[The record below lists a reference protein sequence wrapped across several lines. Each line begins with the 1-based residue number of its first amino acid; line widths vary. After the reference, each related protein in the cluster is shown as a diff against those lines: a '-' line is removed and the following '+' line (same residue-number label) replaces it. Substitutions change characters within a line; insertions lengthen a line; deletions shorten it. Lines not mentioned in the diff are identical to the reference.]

1 MPLEFESIRHGTIT
15 FGFFNI
21 ETDMLLLNNTF
32 FFATDFCRSISEVA
46 QSGPGGAYESPWET
60 YLIENPWSIGNLR
73 GAIRGVDHRGF
84 IGEVYR
90 LFPFPE
96 NPQEFKQKTDG
107 WKNRPVIEETIK
119 KYGRRTTLLFGIL
132 PDWKEIRIG
141 EYVFNIRSF
150 HELLRYVWLG
160 GYPRWNNGARPDY
173 VLAMRSAIEQSTNS
187 VFQNLIL
194 ERDEG
199 SGYV

>member
-1 MPLEFESIRHGTIT
+1 MPLEFESISHGTIA

-46 QSGPGGAYESPWET
+46 ESGSRGEYESPWET
-60 YLIENPWSIGNLR
+60 YLIENPWNTGNLG

-96 NPQEFKQKTDG
+96 NREGFKQKTDG
-107 WKNRPVIEETIK
+107 WRNQPVIEERIK
-119 KYGRRTTLLFGIL
+119 KYGRRATILFRIL
-132 PDWKEIRIG
+132 PDWKEVRIG

-160 GYPRWNNGARPDY
+160 GYPRWNNGIRPYY
-173 VLAMRSAIEQSTNS
+173 VLAMRSAIEQSGNS
-187 VFQNLIL
+187 VFQNLIF
-194 ERDEG
+194 EGDEG
-199 SGYV
+199 SG

>member
-1 MPLEFESIRHGTIT
+1 MPLEFESISHGTIA

-32 FFATDFCRSISEVA
+32 FFAIDFCRSISEVA

-107 WKNRPVIEETIK
+107 WRNRPVIEETIK

-132 PDWKEIRIG
+132 PDCKEIRIG

>member
-1 MPLEFESIRHGTIT
+1 MPLEFESISHGTIA

-21 ETDMLLLNNTF
+21 ETDVLLLNNTF

-60 YLIENPWSIGNLR
+60 YLIENPWSIGNLG

-107 WKNRPVIEETIK
+107 WRNRPVIEETIK

-132 PDWKEIRIG
+132 PDCKEIRIG

>member
-1 MPLEFESIRHGTIT
+1 MPLEFESISHGTIA

-32 FFATDFCRSISEVA
+32 FFATDFCRSISKVA
-46 QSGPGGAYESPWET
+46 EGGSGGVYESLWRS
-60 YLIENPWSIGNLR
+60 YLIENPHNMGNLG

-107 WKNRPVIEETIK
+107 WRNRPVIEETIK
-119 KYGRRTTLLFGIL
+119 KYGRETTLLFNIL
-132 PDWKEIRIG
+132 PDRKEVRIG
-141 EYVFNIRSF
+141 EHAFNIRSF

-160 GYPRWNNGARPDY
+160 GYPRWNNGVRPDY
-173 VLAMRSAIEQSTNS
+173 VLAMRSAIDQSRNS
-187 VFQNLIL
+187 VFQNLHF
-194 ERDEG
+194 EKGEG
-199 SGYV
+199 SG